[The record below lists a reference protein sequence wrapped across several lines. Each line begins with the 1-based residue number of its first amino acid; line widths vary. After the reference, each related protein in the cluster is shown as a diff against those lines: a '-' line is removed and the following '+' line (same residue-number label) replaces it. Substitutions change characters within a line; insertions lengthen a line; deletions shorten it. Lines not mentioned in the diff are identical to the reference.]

1 MMLKIQR
8 DILSV
13 CFTLLVAC
21 GCSSTNI
28 IHSNTQDKSSSTML
42 PLRQGTNS
50 SMIITKQTHT
60 IETFETYGGKTIS
73 PVHVGWESYGELN
86 AAKDNVVLITHY
98 FTGNSHAAGKYHAS
112 DEELGYWDAIIG
124 PNKAIDTNKFF
135 VISVDSLVNI
145 SAFDENV
152 ITTGPSSINPA
163 TGKPYGLSF
172 PVVTMRDFVNVQKS
186 VLESLGITK
195 LYAVA
200 GPSMGS
206 MQAIEWA
213 SAYPQ
218 WVERLISVIGS
229 GGADAWNTALLEQ
242 WVAPI
247 TLDPNFAGGN
257 YYDKPKSQWPNAG
270 LIQSLALITQS
281 ALHPEFFNEV
291 GKQIGY
297 SAKETAPFEN
307 IMAKPSMVT
316 WLLER
321 AASRSGKMDANHL
334 LYLVRA
340 NQLFTTGMKGS
351 LLEGLK
357 AIQAKVLL
365 LPSSTDQ
372 LLMPYHAEKIAK
384 GLESQNKEVTLEY
397 LNGDPTRAN
406 MGHLEGVA
414 GIVTHASTI
423 RAFLNE

>member
-1 MMLKIQR
+1 MLKHQNNF
-8 DILSV
+8 LSI
-13 CFTLLVAC
+13 CFILLVVY

-28 IHSNTQDKSSSTML
+28 IHSNTEDETRSPRTIL
-42 PLRQGTNS
+42 GLGTNS
-50 SMIITKQTHT
+50 PMLTTKQTH
-60 IETFETYGGKTIS
+60 IIDTFETYGGKTIS
-73 PVHVGWESYGELN
+73 PVQVGWESYGKLN
-86 AAKDNVVLITHY
+86 AAKNNVILITHY
-98 FTGNSHAAGKYHAS
+98 FTGNSHAAGKYNES
-112 DEELGYWDAIIG
+112 DAEFGYWDAIIG

-186 VLESLGITK
+186 VLESLDIEK

-213 SAYPQ
+213 SAYPN

-229 GGADAWNTALLEQ
+229 GGADAWNTTLLEQ

-247 TLDPNFAGGN
+247 TLDPNFDGGN
-257 YYDKPKSQWPNAG
+257 YYSKPKFQWPNAG

-281 ALHPEFFNEV
+281 ALHPEFFNDV
-291 GKQIGY
+291 GKQIGHK
-297 SAKETAPFEN
+297 ANETAPLED

-321 AASRSGKMDANHL
+321 AALRANKMDANHL

-340 NQLFTTGMKGS
+340 NQLFTTGMQGS
-351 LLEGLK
+351 LQEGLN
-357 AIQAKVLL
+357 AIKAKVLL

-372 LLMPYHAEKIAK
+372 LLMPYHAVKIAE

-397 LNGDPTRAN
+397 LNGDPRRAN

-414 GIVTHASTI
+414 GIVSHASTI